1 MDYTNPKRNNGA
13 TTKMSELKE
22 FDDWVPRA
30 ICINCK
36 DTMNFPNIKLALQLL
51 REMKWRCMKCEI
63 IPERVSPSDL
73 RKKMD
78 SKYLKD

>member
-1 MDYTNPKRNNGA
+1 
-13 TTKMSELKE
+13 MSVLKE

-30 ICINCK
+30 ICIKCN
-36 DTMNFPNIKLALQLL
+36 DTMNFPNIKFGVQLL

-63 IPERVSPSDL
+63 KPEKKSPPEL

-78 SKYLKD
+78 ERSLKKNP